1 MKKIVC
7 SLIILLLT
15 TMISCININK
25 LKSNNLM
32 QLSDNAF
39 KYIGTWKVESYDV
52 ISDDEIETYDN
63 IDNMLSKGVQISK
76 NDISIFDSII
86 NNVRYKLK
94 VVDKNYVISYEYDL
108 TIEKFMNDKDKLDII
123 SVIDDN
129 ITLCEFAIIDDE
141 NIIMIYKSLLIY
153 LKKVSNDVTFEVNK
167 NNIQDENSISINE
180 TDSNVGVMIGIKT
193 PRYLQEDGTYTEDR
207 YRTIWISYKDNDISD
222 IYEKED
228 IIFPRMNGIWKLES
242 KVSIINEKHFDYF
255 QVHSLDGKVT
265 NVSPID
271 ENKSIY
277 KSIKFIGN
285 DYIAVESYI
294 GENFINEYPIYQIIP
309 VDNINSNKG
318 LSMEEIFNKEI
329 KDVYENDFKKAL
341 DNIPDED
348 KLNYKNSIDYTS
360 ITMERYDGR
369 WILRGKIQSKNENE
383 RGKDFTL
390 SLEPN
395 KKIINFNSLFIPW
408 KILKG
413 EAPFLIDAMTS
424 PNGEIAIVRYKK
436 DLVIYRL
443 EDGHLVGSPL
453 NSIPLGKNDEIIM
466 TEWCSSGYVDEWQ
479 KAFNDGISL
488 IEEDE

>member
-94 VVDKNYVISYEYDL
+94 VVDKSYVISYEYDL

-318 LSMEEIFNKEI
+318 
-329 KDVYENDFKKAL
+329 
-341 DNIPDED
+341 
-348 KLNYKNSIDYTS
+348 
-360 ITMERYDGR
+360 
-369 WILRGKIQSKNENE
+369 
-383 RGKDFTL
+383 
-390 SLEPN
+390 
-395 KKIINFNSLFIPW
+395 
-408 KILKG
+408 
-413 EAPFLIDAMTS
+413 
-424 PNGEIAIVRYKK
+424 
-436 DLVIYRL
+436 
-443 EDGHLVGSPL
+443 
-453 NSIPLGKNDEIIM
+453 
-466 TEWCSSGYVDEWQ
+466 
-479 KAFNDGISL
+479 
-488 IEEDE
+488 